1 MIILLDRKKTPRD
14 ADGKYDFERIE
25 AIDAVQL
32 NADMTALLNGE
43 TVELP
48 TFNFKTGRREYK
60 GAQKRLEK
68 MIS

>member
-1 MIILLDRKKTPRD
+1 MIILLTGKGHRRD

-48 TFNFKTGRREYK
+48 DIQFQDRKAG
-60 GAQKRLEK
+60 
-68 MIS
+68 I